1 MDNKKLIFG
10 LFLIIIPLILF
21 VLWYRNYVY
30 NYCKND
36 MKCLKEKLIF
46 NLDNL
51 NNKLKNYGNKKIVE
65 ENDNKINEQNKE
77 NLVVNEEENIEGFFS
92 GFGNWFSGSSPSS
105 LPVSPGSLQNED
117 LSLLE
122 KKISDKMTKSNK
134 FPPSELNGNSDD
146 FEDADNSEIL
156 NNSGTIGANSI
167 KPMGTIGSNSVKP
180 MGPIGSNSIKPMGPI
195 GSNSIKPIGPIG
207 SNSIK
212 SKELLKEVDSEDLK
226 EIINIKNPDIKSIL
240 GKCQFFNDKCPDKY
254 YELGNFSIQGVGN
267 GNILTCGNVQNTKP
281 ARAVAQIKNNAIYEI
296 HITDQGHGF
305 NPSSPPKVSIEGGK
319 GHGATAEAVVDDD
332 GFLKLIKIIN
342 PGYNYSETPN
352 VMIDAPF
359 MNSSCHL
366 CCNDE

>member
-1 MDNKKLIFG
+1 
-10 LFLIIIPLILF
+10 
-21 VLWYRNYVY
+21 
-30 NYCKND
+30 
-36 MKCLKEKLIF
+36 
-46 NLDNL
+46 
-51 NNKLKNYGNKKIVE
+51 
-65 ENDNKINEQNKE
+65 
-77 NLVVNEEENIEGFFS
+77 
-92 GFGNWFSGSSPSS
+92 
-105 LPVSPGSLQNED
+105 
-117 LSLLE
+117 
-122 KKISDKMTKSNK
+122 MTKSNK

-195 GSNSIKPIGPIG
+195 GSNSIKP
-207 SNSIK
+207 
-212 SKELLKEVDSEDLK
+212 KELLKEVDSEDLK